1 MKAVYYSL
9 TIFSLSCTRTT
20 AFGLMPVWPALCAK
34 AKLFSNDAIL
44 SSIINKRETQ
54 KTSHRTGSWVPRAK
68 TRQIL
73 TRNCKILPSLSIET
87 RGIRYFKSAPLPD
100 PPPRFDFFFPSP
112 GPLPHRIRLRT
123 NQQQSLTSILPV
135 LTCEPVTHG
144 NLKGDGTEIVTSR
157 KWLNELPYCK
167 AILIWFFWK
176 Y

>member
-20 AFGLMPVWPALCAK
+20 AFGEMPVWPALCAK
-34 AKLFSNDAIL
+34 AKLFSTDAIL

-54 KTSHRTGSWVPRAK
+54 KTSRRTGSWLPRAK

-87 RGIRYFKSAPLPD
+87 RGIWYFKSAPLPD
-100 PPPRFDFFFPSP
+100 TPPRFDFFFLPSP
-112 GPLPHRIRLRT
+112 GPLPHRMRLRT
-123 NQQQSLTSILPV
+123 NQQQPVTSILPV

-157 KWLNELPYCK
+157 KWLNELCTVK
-167 AILIWFFWK
+167 RFLSDFFER
-176 Y
+176 